1 MLVII
6 NSAINPFYV
15 WTFHSYH
22 DECIKTLEDGTRTCQ
37 VCFDEFECL
46 FQKIDDEENA
56 LDIQKEM
63 NATSNK
69 FHVIAKYFGKGLF
82 ENVADKEEGANSD
95 SEENEIQEQF

>member
-1 MLVII
+1 
-6 NSAINPFYV
+6 
-15 WTFHSYH
+15 
-22 DECIKTLEDGTRTCQ
+22 
-37 VCFDEFECL
+37 
-46 FQKIDDEENA
+46 
-56 LDIQKEM
+56 M